1 MNNNEE
7 TNETKIGWSNG
18 ERVLPEPA
26 PAPPNP
32 NRYFL
37 PNEVPTPEKRWE
49 ITPEPEI
56 ESERIMNVV
65 DSGLELDPETWKP
78 NPVKEEEEEE
88 VHRATRINPDTPRV
102 LGLALFLVFVLM
114 VSSFIVSFFGIW
126 GVSAETTNIPGPLT
140 WLPALFLDAAILAYT
155 ISYFV
160 FQARSEPV
168 VKTRF
173 ALWAFALLSVA
184 ANVAHTLDGVT
195 PEMSAYSVAIGI
207 LITASAPIAVVLSTE
222 EIARLAFQRPKKGK

>member
-1 MNNNEE
+1 MSDE
-7 TNETKIGWSNG
+7 TEDLSQWSKP
-18 ERVLPEPA
+18 LPPPA
-26 PAPPNP
+26 PAP
-32 NRYFL
+32 L
-37 PNEVPTPEKRWE
+37 TPFTSSKTLRDR
-49 ITPEPEI
+49 I
-56 ESERIMNVV
+56 EDKADRVVNVV
-65 DSGLELDPETWKP
+65 DSGLEPEPELESVAVSKS
-78 NPVKEEEEEE
+78 KEPE
-88 VHRATRINPDTPRV
+88 HKATRLNPDTPRV
-102 LGLALFLVFVLM
+102 LALAIFLVFVLM

-126 GVSAETTNIPGPLT
+126 GVSQETTNIPGPLT

-195 PEMSAYSVAIGI
+195 PEMSAYSVAIGL
-207 LITASAPIAVVLSTE
+207 LITGSAPIAVVLSTE
-222 EIARLAFQRPKKGK
+222 EIARLAFQRPRK